1 MVAMGPGVAGV
12 DGMIEPEVAAE
23 DVLDAIRNER
33 FLVTPHEEV
42 LEYIQRKASDRDRWI
57 DGMQRLQEK
66 FLDSFSAIKDYQ
78 NTGKKED

>member
-1 MVAMGPGVAGV
+1 
-12 DGMIEPEVAAE
+12 MIEPEVAAE

-33 FLVTPHEEV
+33 FLVTPHAEV
-42 LEYIQRKASDRDRWI
+42 LEYMQRKALDRDRWI

>member
-33 FLVTPHEEV
+33 FLITPHEEV
-42 LEYIQRKASDRDRWI
+42 L
-57 DGMQRLQEK
+57 
-66 FLDSFSAIKDYQ
+66 
-78 NTGKKED
+78 

>member
-1 MVAMGPGVAGV
+1 M
-12 DGMIEPEVAAE
+12 
-23 DVLDAIRNER
+23 
-33 FLVTPHEEV
+33 
-42 LEYIQRKASDRDRWI
+42 QRKASDRDRWI